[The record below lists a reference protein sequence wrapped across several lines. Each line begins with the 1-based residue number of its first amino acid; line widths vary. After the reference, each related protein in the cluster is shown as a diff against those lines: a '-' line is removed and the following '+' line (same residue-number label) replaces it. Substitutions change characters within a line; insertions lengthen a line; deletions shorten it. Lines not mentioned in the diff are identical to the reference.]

1 MVATRRATR
10 AASSKRTGYIFCI
23 LLAAQYGLQPF
34 LKVFIADGV
43 NKVSLVLGTEMA
55 KVLLGL
61 AGMLYEGSLASN
73 FAAWNPKGAAFA
85 VIPSLIYAAQN
96 YLLVFGYQT
105 MDSVTFNCLNQS
117 KLVST
122 ALCLYLLFGTRQSL
136 VQMGAL
142 AGLLVAGVM
151 LQDGGGESQ
160 GAKTAASEAETAV
173 GVAAVLAASA
183 LSGVASAACQ
193 YAMQRIGTS
202 AHVFT
207 LEMAFVA
214 IPALLISQASV
225 ISARDPAALFT
236 GWDAFT
242 LIPVFCSAFGGMCV
256 GQVTKNL
263 GGIAKGFAIV
273 GGLVLTGAAQGAQ
286 EGRWLETRSLAA
298 LVLVVLSVWEHN
310 THPPAKTKRQ

>member
-122 ALCLYLLFGTRQSL
+122 ALCLYLLFGTKQSL

-142 AGLLVAGVM
+142 AGLLIAGVM

-160 GAKTAASEAETAV
+160 GANTAASEAETAV

-225 ISARDPAALFT
+225 ISARDPAALFV

-256 GQVTKNL
+256 G
-263 GGIAKGFAIV
+263 
-273 GGLVLTGAAQGAQ
+273 
-286 EGRWLETRSLAA
+286 
-298 LVLVVLSVWEHN
+298 
-310 THPPAKTKRQ
+310 